1 MPTQG
6 QRTALEQGMFVRVK
20 ATGHVAIVALI
31 LKPMPVQLKKT
42 TVRVHT
48 SIHVSPH
55 VCPHIHEL
63 LIQFALI

>member
-1 MPTQG
+1 
-6 QRTALEQGMFVRVK
+6 MFVRVK